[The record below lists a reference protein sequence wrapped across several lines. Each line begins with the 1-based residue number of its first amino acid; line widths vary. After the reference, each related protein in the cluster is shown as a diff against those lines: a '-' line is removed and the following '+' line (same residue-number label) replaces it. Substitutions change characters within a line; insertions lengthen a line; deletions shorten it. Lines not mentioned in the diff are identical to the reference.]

1 MKGSIVPIL
10 ALLLFNSDP
19 ITDVPPPAPNTLRF
33 LDQATFGA
41 TEQNVVALEK
51 LGFEE
56 WLDQQLNMGSAYD
69 SDTDDWPTYLEET
82 IRLAKIIWPDDFTEE
97 VSTYLDPTN
106 PDYTV
111 FNQEKASPELR
122 DVFLSVWFQNAL
134 HGEDQLRQRMAYAL
148 SQIIVVSTQD
158 LLLQHRPE
166 AIISHQD
173 LLAKHALGNYADL
186 LKEVALST
194 TMGYYL
200 THHGNKKANPETGTR
215 PDENFARE
223 IMQLFTIGLYELSL
237 DGVKKIDPVTGR
249 PIPTYNQTDIEELS
263 RVFTGWDSRDN
274 ARYGSQGRT
283 EGDLTRSMEFTAEH
297 HDFGQK
303 IIMGT
308 TIPASDPTNATAGEE
323 DIDNVIIMLMN
334 HPNTAPFVSKQLI
347 QRLVTT
353 NPTPLYVQRV
363 AQVFLDNG
371 VGIRG
376 DLKAV
381 ARAILLDE
389 EANILNRVD
398 NYAAKTK
405 EPLLALTRFLRSF
418 SVQPLNGW
426 SKNGLVM
433 SDFYRINNL
442 IKNLGQEPLHSF
454 SVFNFYSP
462 DFIPSEDAF
471 IDQQLVAPEFEIQ
484 TDQLLVDYSNFIYT
498 IGSEYERNAIIQWY
512 KEQAGH
518 DQTVT
523 EEEMVR
529 IYTEEFV
536 GENSWKN
543 TLMISFDQEMALFEQ
558 KLEGDSNGD
567 FSTLNQDDHA
577 PDGSKAHAVQALVAH
592 LDQKLTASTMTDTQK
607 DLVINYL
614 INTFSVTESNRPQS
628 ARLMILEAIRVI
640 ITSSAY
646 MVQH

>member
-10 ALLLFNSDP
+10 ALLLLNSDP
-19 ITDVPPPAPNTLRF
+19 ITDISPPDTVHF

-41 TEQNVVALEK
+41 TEQSAATLKNMGIEK
-51 LGFEE
+51 

-69 SDTDDWPTYLEET
+69 SDTDGWPTYLEET
-82 IRLAKIIWPDDFTEE
+82 IRVAKIIWPADFPKEIS
-97 VSTYLDPTN
+97 VYLDPTN

-111 FNQEKASPELR
+111 FNQSKASREIR
-122 DVFLSVWFQNAL
+122 DVFLNVWFQNAL

-148 SQIIVVSTQD
+148 SQIIVVSTLD

-166 AIISHQD
+166 AIVSHQD

-200 THHGNKKANPETGTR
+200 THHGNKKANPDTGTR

-237 DGVKKIDPVTGR
+237 DGVTKIDSVTGK
-249 PIPTYNQTDIEELS
+249 PIPTYDQTDIEELS
-263 RVFTGWDSRDN
+263 RVFTGWDSRYN
-274 ARYGSQGRT
+274 ARYGSQRRT

-297 HDFGQK
+297 HDFGKK
-303 IIMGT
+303 IVMGT
-308 TIPASDPTNATAGEE
+308 TIPATDPANADGEA
-323 DIDNVIIMLMN
+323 DIDAVIIMLMN

-353 NPTPLYVQRV
+353 NPNPAYVRRV

-371 VGIRG
+371 IGIRG

-381 ARAILLDE
+381 ARAILLDP
-389 EANILNRVD
+389 EARTLGRTD

-405 EPLLALTRFLRSF
+405 EPVLALTRFLRSF

-426 SKNGLVM
+426 SKNGIVM
-433 SDFYRINNL
+433 SDFYRINKMT
-442 IKNLGQEPLHSF
+442 KNLGQEPLHAF

-462 DFIPSEDAF
+462 DFIPSEASFMDN
-471 IDQQLVAPEFEIQ
+471 QLTAPEFEIQ
-484 TDQLLVDYSNFIYT
+484 TDQLLIDYSNFIYT
-498 IGSEYERNAIIQWY
+498 IGSQYEHNAIIQWY
-512 KEQAGH
+512 QEQLDH
-518 DQTVT
+518 DQTVA
-523 EEEMVR
+523 EEEMLR
-529 IYTEEFV
+529 IYAEEII
-536 GENSWKN
+536 GDKGWKN
-543 TLMISFDQEMALFEQ
+543 TLMISFDQEMELLEQ
-558 KLEGDSNGD
+558 ELEGDTNGD
-567 FSTLNQDDHA
+567 FSSLNRDDHA
-577 PDGSKAHAVQALVAH
+577 PDGSKAQAVQALVDH
-592 LDQKLTASTMTDTQK
+592 LDQKLTASTMTDAQK

-614 INTFSVTESNRPQS
+614 VNTFSVTESNRPKS

>member
-10 ALLLFNSDP
+10 ALLLFNSAP
-19 ITDVPPPAPNTLRF
+19 ITDVPPPAPDTLRF

-41 TEQNVVALEK
+41 TEQSAVALEK
-51 LGFEE
+51 LGIEE
-56 WLDQQLNMGSAYD
+56 WVDQQLNMGSAYD

-82 IRLAKIIWPDDFTEE
+82 IRLAKIIWPDDFPKEI
-97 VSTYLDPTN
+97 STYLNPTN

-111 FNQEKASPELR
+111 FNQSKASREIR
-122 DVFLSVWFQNAL
+122 DVFLNVWFQNAL

-148 SQIIVVSTQD
+148 SQILVVSTQD

-166 AIISHQD
+166 AIVSHQD
-173 LLAKHALGNYADL
+173 LLAKHALGNYFEL
-186 LKEVALST
+186 LKDVALST

-237 DGVKKIDPVTGR
+237 DGVTKVDTLGKSSS
-249 PIPTYNQTDIEELS
+249 TYQQKDIEALS
-263 RVFTGWDSRDN
+263 RVFTGWDSWDN

-297 HDFGQK
+297 HDFGEK
-303 IIMGT
+303 EIMGT
-308 TIPASDPTNATAGEE
+308 IIPASDPASEDGEA
-323 DIDNVIIMLMN
+323 DIDAVIIMLMN
-334 HPNTAPFVSKQLI
+334 HSNTAPFVSKQLI

-353 NPTPLYVQRV
+353 NPNPAYVRRV

-371 VGIRG
+371 FGIQG

-426 SKNGLVM
+426 SRNGLVM

-442 IKNLGQEPLHSF
+442 TKNLGQAPLHSF

-471 IDQQLVAPEFEIQ
+471 IVPQLVAPEFEIQ

-498 IGSEYERNAIIQWY
+498 IGSDYERNAIIQWY

-523 EEEMVR
+523 EEEMLR

-536 GENSWKN
+536 GEKSWKN

-592 LDQKLTASTMTDTQK
+592 LDQKLTASTMTDAQK
-607 DLVINYL
+607 NLVINYL
-614 INTFSVTESNRPQS
+614 VNTFSVTESNRPQS